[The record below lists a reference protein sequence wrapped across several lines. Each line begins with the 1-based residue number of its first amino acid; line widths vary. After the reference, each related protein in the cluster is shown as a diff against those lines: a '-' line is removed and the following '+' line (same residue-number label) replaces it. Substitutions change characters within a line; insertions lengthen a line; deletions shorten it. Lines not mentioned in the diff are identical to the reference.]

1 MAENDLSIIVKT
13 KVEVDEAQA
22 QQEIKKFEDKFGSK
36 KNSQIKIPVAVD
48 EQSSRANIQNAVS
61 KLTQSLHSKP
71 VKAIALDVDRVAS
84 TKNIKTAISEIQG
97 KLSSQKSSKIKIGIE
112 APKSGDVKKE
122 IERSIKEAEKA
133 QTKIT
138 KASQPRQR
146 DTSRAVNRF
155 KTNTENSLRT
165 LNSRAFNR
173 KNPLTGADAD
183 NINNYISQIREKLE
197 EVGDSVS
204 EQTRN
209 EISKLLNQANN
220 ALGEIRAKA
229 ESATDFRTKDVA
241 NQKLVQGNNL
251 NTLIAQ
257 LKSAGTLTEEM
268 QENLLDLHN
277 ALNNVADSNSLDEY
291 LNLLEVVES
300 RAKTLN
306 AELKFDKSQSS
317 VGAGVAKLKSQLEN
331 MKVNWT
337 QALEIPEFKAR
348 INEIESML
356 DSVDNNFDLSQARAA
371 LVTLRA
377 DIKAVGADCLS
388 FGGQVKSVLS
398 KMSGFVSTADIIM
411 TIRRGITS
419 AVNNVK
425 NLDSAMVEL
434 KKVTDLTSSA
444 YDKFLDK
451 AGSRSKDVGTT
462 LVDYVAGTADF
473 ARLGYNIQDA
483 QHLSES
489 ANILFKVGDDLN
501 SIDDSTDA
509 IIASMKAYGLQV
521 SDVTSIIDQLNA
533 VSNKTSISTGGLA
546 DAITRSA
553 SALSLSGLSLEK
565 SLALIVAGNEATRDS
580 SMTGNALKTL
590 SMRIRG
596 AKTDLQEAGEEVDEY
611 VNSTSKMREELKAL
625 TGVDIMVNDKQFK
638 DLFVIMDEMST
649 AYKTLSDIDKA
660 NVTEILF
667 GKTIICRCA

>member
-1 MAENDLSIIVKT
+1 MAENDLSIIIKT
-13 KVEVDEAQA
+13 KVEADEAQA
-22 QQEIKKFEDKFGSK
+22 QQEIKKLEDKFGSK

-84 TKNIKTAISEIQG
+84 TKNIETAISEIQG
-97 KLSSQKSSKIKIGIE
+97 KLSNQKSSKIKIGIE

-155 KTNTENSLRT
+155 RTSTENSLRT

-183 NINNYISQIREKLE
+183 NINNYISQIRAKLE

-229 ESATDFRTKDVA
+229 ESANQFRSKDVT
-241 NQKLVQGNNL
+241 NQVSVQKHELDAFEAKMKRVGTYTTEIKGEIDSLKDSL
-251 NTLIAQ
+251 NQ
-257 LKSAGTLTEEM
+257 VG
-268 QENLLDLHN
+268 
-277 ALNNVADSNSLDEY
+277 DSNGLDEFLDQFDTLKAKAKALKETFD
-291 LNLLEVVES
+291 LN
-300 RAKTLN
+300 
-306 AELKFDKSQSS
+306 KSESS
-317 VGAGVAKLKSQLEN
+317 VGAGVAKLQSQLKN

-377 DIKAVGADCLS
+377 DIKAAGADCLS

-398 KMSGFVSTADIIM
+398 KMSGFVSTADVIM
-411 TIRRGITS
+411 TIRRGITT
-419 AVNNVK
+419 AVENVK

-451 AGSRSKDVGTT
+451 AGSRAKDVGTT
-462 LVDYVAGTADF
+462 LVDYVSGTADF

-483 QHLSES
+483 QKLSES

-596 AKTDLQEAGEEVDEY
+596 KVCASY
-611 VNSTSKMREELKAL
+611 YSN
-625 TGVDIMVNDKQFK
+625 IM
-638 DLFVIMDEMST
+638 
-649 AYKTLSDIDKA
+649 AA
-660 NVTEILF
+660 
-667 GKTIICRCA
+667 A